1 MGACCRGCARWVIG
15 IVSACVIICAI
26 VAAVVVYKKEKDKN
40 WSKLVK
46 NNIPFIFILVAMAF
60 AVFSAI
66 IGFLL
71 CCCKKKCLYITYL
84 IIIFIVIIIEVVA
97 IVLAFVY
104 KDKIINGIEENWNND
119 KKDMYESRKGIE
131 ESFKCCGFRDTKDA
145 DGLPCGFNTTNESAV
160 EDCYDKINE
169 DVKKNMK
176 NLKIAAIVMGCVELL
191 LLICAIY
198 LACCNK
204 KEDDEGIAKF

>member
-1 MGACCRGCARWVIG
+1 MGGCCQGCARWVIG
-15 IVSACVIICAI
+15 IVSACVLVCAI
-26 VAAVVVYKKEKDKN
+26 VAAVIVYKKEKDKN

-60 AVFSAI
+60 ACFSAL

-71 CCCKKKCLYITYL
+71 CCCKKKCLYVTYL

-104 KDKIINGIEENWNND
+104 KDKIIDGIEENWNND
-119 KKDMYESRKGIE
+119 DLVNSRQEIE
-131 ESFKCCGFRDTKDA
+131 NGFGCCNFRNTQDQAKCGYTPKDA
-145 DGLPCGFNTTNESAV
+145 SEEIEN
-160 EDCYDKINE
+160 CYTKIHN

-198 LACCNK
+198 LVCCNK

>member
-1 MGACCRGCARWVIG
+1 MGGCCRGCARWIIG
-15 IVSACVIICAI
+15 IVSACVIVCAI

-40 WSKLVK
+40 WSKLIK

-60 AVFSAI
+60 AVFSAL

-71 CCCKKKCLYITYL
+71 CCCKKKCLYVTYL

-104 KDKIINGIEENWNND
+104 KDKILDGIEENWD
-119 KKDMYESRKGIE
+119 KEDMIESRQQIE
-131 ESFKCCGFRDTKDA
+131 KSFKCCGFRKAEDSRD
-145 DGLPCGFNTTNESAV
+145 DCGYENKSV
-160 EDCYDKINE
+160 EDCYDKIND

-176 NLKIAAIVMGCVELL
+176 NVKIAAIVMGCVELV

-198 LACCNK
+198 LVCCNK
-204 KEDDEGIAKF
+204 KDDDEGIAKF

>member
-1 MGACCRGCARWVIG
+1 MSCCSGCARWLIG
-15 IVSACVIICAI
+15 IVSVCVIICAI
-26 VAAVVVYKKEKDKN
+26 VAAVFVYVHEKGKK
-40 WSKLVK
+40 WSELVE

-84 IIIFIVIIIEVVA
+84 IIIIIVIIIEVVA

-104 KDKIINGIEENWNND
+104 KDNIIDGIEKNWD
-119 KKDMYESRKGIE
+119 KEKYANSRKNVE
-131 ESFKCCGFRDTKDA
+131 EAFKCCGFKT
-145 DGLPCGFNTTNESAV
+145 LEIQSCGYQPEGATVTET
-160 EDCYDKINE
+160 CYDAIN
-169 DVKKNMK
+169 DDINHNIK
-176 NLKIAAIVMGCVELL
+176 NLRIAAIVMGCVELV

-198 LACCNK
+198 LVCSSGS
-204 KEDDEGIAKF
+204 EGD